1 MKFNHIK
8 SPLSST
14 VFILLCVLL
23 GILIWEY
30 GDKINLQT
38 KEHKLFAIVAAIAL
52 AHCARQFID
61 YITSSKERRHNRNPN
76 NTRNDPEQ
84 EKRVTELTHTGQ
96 ANTIKNYLHF
106 QYGLFWRRKVSIQLL
121 IGSPAAVDKLAPRL
135 SHEIWQ
141 ESNGTVLIYGGEV
154 AATVN
159 DENVLMLKQLRRR
172 RPVDALIWVT
182 EYTVIDQLM
191 HSTLNVH
198 HLNTATSDMASRFIY
213 GLFKA
218 LKWQAPVWVW
228 NVSDNPELCSADA
241 PAVLCLTEPYGQPEQ
256 LTPALRE
263 LVPLLSVHGAQAL
276 SVNLTHTYWLILAQF
291 LRGSGSEE
299 LAVRLAPLTSGIR
312 RLPFAGLAFSTAV
325 TQPSEALHPHTWQE
339 DNRWKS
345 LLAVQGDIAP
355 SLQPSHLG
363 INPQRVMQYAVAT
376 GMAVWGV
383 GLAVSYFA
391 NRQLMND
398 SQQLAF
404 AAVDNQRSAAER
416 LNAQFDFQQMLGKLD
431 HRATHFTPVWQRF
444 GLNHNDALLD
454 QLWPTYTQTILPLLR
469 DNTRQQLEAKL
480 QQYAELPPDSPARA
494 DATPATYAL
503 LKAYLMMSSP
513 ERMEPEFF
521 TQTVLESLS
530 PIEGVNNG
538 EWQTLGRELLAF
550 YADQLPQ
557 HADWAIN
564 KNRALISSSRN
575 LLVRQIGQR
584 NGESALYQK
593 ILLQAKNSYA
603 EMTLDDMTEGTD
615 VSFLFTTD
623 EFIPGVFTRR
633 AWETTI
639 EPAINRA
646 VEARRDEIDWVLS
659 DNQQPVDSD
668 ISPEQLKQRLTE
680 RYFADFAGSWLNLM
694 NSLQWRHTE
703 NLSDTIDQLT
713 LMGDVRQSPVIA
725 LMNTLSYQGK
735 TGRQQEKLT
744 DSFINSTKELLNKDK
759 KPVISQK
766 AEFSGPLEATF
777 GPVLNLTDSQASSN
791 NSDNLSLQAYLTR
804 VTRVRLKLQQIA
816 NAPDPQAMSQALAQ
830 SIFEG
835 KTVDLSETRDYG
847 SLIAA
852 SLGQE
857 WSGFGESL
865 LVQPMNQA
873 WEQLLTPTAEGI
885 NAEWQNAI
893 VNEWNTAFGGRYP
906 LKNTQSE
913 ISLPLMAQYLRPDNG
928 RIQRF
933 LETRLKG
940 VLRKEGNR
948 WVPNNTTAQGLRF
961 NPEFLKALDT
971 LSHLGDVAFANGEAR
986 LYFEIRP
993 STSRDV
999 MQTILVIDK
1008 QTLTYD
1014 NQFPEWQRFVWPG
1027 DTIASGASL
1036 RWMSTT
1042 SGTRLLADHR
1052 GVWGV
1057 IRLLESAQVA
1067 PYAGTTS
1074 SYTVSWQ
1081 TKNGNTL
1088 PFMLRT
1094 EMGDGPL
1101 ALLTLR
1107 NFVLPRKIFLD

>member
-1 MKFNHIK
+1 MLFYITITLALVSLLFTLFWNGNYAIEPNHKNDI
-8 SPLSST
+8 SLYIISISI
-14 VFILLCVLL
+14 VFIGAIQSIKKLRN
-23 GILIWEY
+23 
-30 GDKINLQT
+30 KIINMKIKKDTDDLNEEQFGEELSET
-38 KEHKLFAIVAAIAL
+38 RQAEFPSLF
-52 AHCARQFID
+52 
-61 YITSSKERRHNRNPN
+61 
-76 NTRNDPEQ
+76 
-84 EKRVTELTHTGQ
+84 
-96 ANTIKNYLHF
+96 IKNYLHF
-106 QYGLFWRRKVSIQLL
+106 HYGLFWRRKVSIQLL

-159 DENVLMLKQLRRR
+159 DENVLMLKQLRRC

-182 EYTVIDQLM
+182 ENTVIDQFM

-198 HLNTATSDMASRFIY
+198 HLNAATSDMASRFIY

-276 SVNLTHTYWLILAQF
+276 SVNLTYTYWLILAQF
-291 LRGSGSEE
+291 LRESGSEE
-299 LAVRLAPLTSGIR
+299 LAVRLAPLTSGLR

-325 TQPSEALHPHTWQE
+325 TQPSEALLPHTWQE

-383 GLAVSYFA
+383 GLVVSYFA

-431 HRATHFTPVWQRF
+431 HRAANFTPVWQRF
-444 GLNHNDALLD
+444 GLNHNDALLG

-530 PIEGVNNG
+530 PIEGVNTG

-550 YADQLPQ
+550 YANQLPQ
-557 HADWAIN
+557 HADWAIQ
-564 KNRALISSSRN
+564 KNRSLISSSRN

-603 EMTLDDMTEGTD
+603 EMTLDDMTGGTD

-777 GPVLNLTDSQASSN
+777 GPVLNLTDPQANN

-857 WSGFGESL
+857 WSSFGETL

-893 VNEWNTAFGGRYP
+893 VNEWNAAFGGRYP

-1014 NQFPEWQRFVWPG
+1014 NQIPQWQRFVWPG

-1057 IRLLESAQVA
+1057 IRLLESAQVT

-1094 EMGDGPL
+1094 EMGEGPL

>member
-1 MKFNHIK
+1 MKQSSSHLPRWKLSLLLLVFITLVLILALLVYQFYPFDIK
-8 SPLSST
+8 YFFTILSS
-14 VFILLCVLL
+14 FIGVTLTCIIIYPSLNRFKQTLRQTGYKPLNQPANKSTKVIDNRSIIPLE
-23 GILIWEY
+23 I
-30 GDKINLQT
+30 KQHLQSQ
-38 KEHKLFAIVAAIAL
+38 H
-52 AHCARQFID
+52 
-61 YITSSKERRHNRNPN
+61 
-76 NTRNDPEQ
+76 
-84 EKRVTELTHTGQ
+84 
-96 ANTIKNYLHF
+96 
-106 QYGLFWRRKVSIQLL
+106 GLFWRKKVSIQLL
-121 IGSPAAVDKLAPRL
+121 IGSPTAIDKLAPRL
-135 SHEIWQ
+135 SKEIWQ
-141 ESNGTVLIYGGEV
+141 ENNGTVLIYGGDV
-154 AATVN
+154 TAAVN
-159 DENVLMLKQLRRR
+159 EDNALMLKQLRRR

-182 EYTVIDQLM
+182 ESTVTNQLM
-191 HSTLNVH
+191 HSTLTFN
-198 HLNTATSDMASRFIY
+198 HLNAPTADMASRFIY

-228 NVSDNPELCSADA
+228 NVSDNPELCAADA
-241 PAVLCLTEPYGQPEQ
+241 PAVLCLTEPHAQPEQ

-263 LVPLLSVHGAQAL
+263 LVPALSRHGSQAL
-276 SVNLTHTYWLILAQF
+276 FLNRSYTYWLILAQF
-291 LRGSGSEE
+291 LRDNGSEA

-312 RLPFAGLAFSTAV
+312 GLPFAGLAFSTPV
-325 TQPSEALHPHTWQE
+325 TQTSNTLLPHTWLE

-345 LLAVQGDIAP
+345 LLTAQADIAP
-355 SLQPSHLG
+355 ALQPSPLG

-376 GMAVWGV
+376 AMTLWGV
-383 GLAVSYFA
+383 GLVVSYFA
-391 NRQLMND
+391 NRQLIND

-404 AAVDNQRSAAER
+404 AAVDSQRNGTER
-416 LNAQFDFQQMLGKLD
+416 LNAQFAFQQMLGKID
-431 HRATHFTPVWQRF
+431 HHAATFIPVWQRF
-444 GLNHNDALLD
+444 GLNQHDALLA
-454 QLWPTYTQTILPLLR
+454 QLWPTYTQTMLPLLR
-469 DNTRQQLEAKL
+469 DNVRQQLEAKL

-494 DATPATYAL
+494 EATPATYAL
-503 LKAYLMMSSP
+503 LKAYLMMSTP
-513 ERMEPEFF
+513 ERMEPKFF
-521 TQTVLESLS
+521 TRTVLDNLTA
-530 PIEGVNNG
+530 IEGVNSG
-538 EWQTLGRELLAF
+538 EWQTLGREGLSF
-550 YADQLPQ
+550 YATQLPQ
-557 HADWAIN
+557 HAEWAIN
-564 KNRALISSSRN
+564 TNRSLVSSSRN

-603 EMTLDDMTEGTD
+603 DMTLDDMTGDTD
-615 VSFLFTTD
+615 AHFLFTTD

-646 VEARRDEIDWVLS
+646 ADTRREEIDWVLS
-659 DNQQPVDSD
+659 DNQQPVDRD
-668 ISPEQLKQRLTE
+668 MSPEQLKLRLTE
-680 RYFADFAGSWLNLM
+680 RYFADFAGSWLNFM

-703 NLSDTIDQLT
+703 NLSDAIDQLT
-713 LMGDVRQSPVIA
+713 LMGDVRQSPMIA
-725 LMNTLSYQGK
+725 LMNTLAYQGK

-759 KPVISQK
+759 TPVISQK
-766 AEFSGPLEATF
+766 TEFSGPLEATF
-777 GPVLNLTDSQASSN
+777 GPVLNLTDPQASN

-830 SIFEG
+830 SIFAG

-857 WSGFGESL
+857 WSGFGETL
-865 LVQPMNQA
+865 LVQPMAQA
-873 WEQLLTPTAEGI
+873 WEQLLAPTAEGI
-885 NAEWQNAI
+885 NVEWQNAI

-913 ISLPLMAQYLRPDNG
+913 VSLPLMAQYLRPDDG

-933 LETRLKG
+933 LETRLQG
-940 VLRKEGNR
+940 VLRKEGNH
-948 WVPNNTTAQGLRF
+948 WVANSTTAQGLRF
-961 NPEFLKALDT
+961 NPAFLKALDT
-971 LSHLGDVAFANGEAR
+971 LSYLGDVAFANGEAR

-999 MQTILVIDK
+999 MQTVLVIDK

-1036 RWMSTT
+1036 RWMSNT

-1074 SYTVSWQ
+1074 SYTLSWQ

-1094 EMGDGPL
+1094 EMGEGPL
-1101 ALLTLR
+1101 ALLKLR
-1107 NFVLPRKIFLD
+1107 DFVLPEKIFLD